1 MRDHPDDN
9 RETRRTNQKQR
20 DDPIEIEALELSP
33 IKEVVHAII
42 KDVIR
47 KEHRQNK
54 DWMKTVPQRND
65 RD

>member
-1 MRDHPDDN
+1 M
-9 RETRRTNQKQR
+9 
-20 DDPIEIEALELSP
+20 EALELSS